1 MMRKVIFNNE
11 SQFKIN
17 SIPLLKDFSIKPTCI
32 TIKNSQE
39 TSILERINQVIG
51 SMLKIKDLANVTFE
65 AVAPWS
71 EILASIVY
79 AV

>member
-1 MMRKVIFNNE
+1 MHHY
-11 SQFKIN
+11 
-17 SIPLLKDFSIKPTCI
+17 
-32 TIKNSQE
+32 KNSQE
-39 TSILERINQVIG
+39 NSILERINQVIG